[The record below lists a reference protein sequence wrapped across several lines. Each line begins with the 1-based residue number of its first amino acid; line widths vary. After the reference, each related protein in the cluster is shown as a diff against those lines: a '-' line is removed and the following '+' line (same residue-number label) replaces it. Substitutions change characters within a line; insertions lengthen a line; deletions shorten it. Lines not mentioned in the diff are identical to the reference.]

1 MAKAATLR
9 TLSDDQLLDELDSA
23 KKELFNLRFAFA
35 TGQLDNSAQVAATK
49 RDIARIHTV
58 LREREIAAADVLLG
72 PSGGPV
78 QDSAADLAGA
88 SQGSAADLAG
98 ASQGSAADLAGSSD
112 DPVQGSAASSAAS
125 TGDPS

>member
-78 QDSAADLAGA
+78 Q
-88 SQGSAADLAG
+88 GSA
-98 ASQGSAADLAGSSD
+98 
-112 DPVQGSAASSAAS
+112 
-125 TGDPS
+125 